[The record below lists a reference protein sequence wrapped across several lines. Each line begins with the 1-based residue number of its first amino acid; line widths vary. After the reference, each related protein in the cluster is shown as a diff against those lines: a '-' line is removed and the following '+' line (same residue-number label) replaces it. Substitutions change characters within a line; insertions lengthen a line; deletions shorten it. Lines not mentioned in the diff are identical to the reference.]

1 MNTVNLMKYSFTIIS
16 FMLLALVEFGFG
28 QGMAPSSSPPP
39 FNNGTT
45 IDQGIAFVPLLVAL
59 AITYLVH

>member
-1 MNTVNLMKYSFTIIS
+1 MRLMNISFTIIG

-28 QGMAPSSSPPP
+28 QDISPSSAPPLS
-39 FNNGTT
+39 NDGTT
-45 IDQGIAFVPLLVAL
+45 IDQGIAYVLLLVAL